1 MDFSSHSKHRIGV
14 IWPLEYSGVA
24 GIALFQVVRGEK
36 AHSIL
41 SYKHRIKCRLR
52 VYFSPEIQR
61 YTMSYRAIGL
71 ILQVSAFRRSEKK
84 DLWFAFA
91 EKTPIVLLS
100 SLRTSVVIVGEPSP
114 CLRRFSAENAEVA
127 E

>member
-41 SYKHRIKCRLR
+41 SYKHRIKCRIR

-71 ILQVSAFRRSEKK
+71 VFLFASLFHVCNQLLRQSEI
-84 DLWFAFA
+84 FEFQIQ
-91 EKTPIVLLS
+91 TNSFIV
-100 SLRTSVVIVGEPSP
+100 
-114 CLRRFSAENAEVA
+114 
-127 E
+127 